1 MIESKIKKA
10 MVAMSDLNAEQLM
23 LVFECAAN
31 TSLDEL
37 KIRMY
42 NSLVSA
48 FAENDDLLPIIDDA
62 LKLRGDAAKVVN
74 DELLRIAR
82 LGGCDEL

>member
-10 MVAMSDLNAEQLM
+10 MVAMSDLNAKQLM

-62 LKLRGDAAKVVN
+62 LNLRGDAAKVVN